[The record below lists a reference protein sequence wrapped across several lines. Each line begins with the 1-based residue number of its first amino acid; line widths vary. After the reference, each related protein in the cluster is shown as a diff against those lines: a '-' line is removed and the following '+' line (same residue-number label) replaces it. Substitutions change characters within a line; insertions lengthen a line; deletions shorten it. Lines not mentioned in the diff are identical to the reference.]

1 MLFENFDPL
10 VLQVKKIVLY
20 WRKKMKSSYG
30 VYAKFPHHTMLTIFF
45 GIFHRIFYFNNGH
58 KNCTYMTFHKGTY
71 LCHRA
76 SGRDCYLHGHLACC
90 PNKCSDGVCARSL
103 FFFSCTLYRLVYVG
117 GERINMYKHQR
128 WSFEEKRKCV
138 RGHGAVRNINVL
150 KHTYACSILWMTKC
164 LLCVAKHISC
174 GYDGKLLGNV
184 SSTVS
189 KLAAVKCTW
198 KTKASKFYFFQ
209 L

>member
-1 MLFENFDPL
+1 MLFENFDPH

-20 WRKKMKSSYG
+20 WTKKKWNRLMVSTPSFHITHCSPFSLAYFTVSFISITVTKTVHIWHSTREHICVIVPVAAIVIYTAIWLVAQTNVPTAYAPG
-30 VYAKFPHHTMLTIFF
+30 V
-45 GIFHRIFYFNNGH
+45 
-58 KNCTYMTFHKGTY
+58 
-71 LCHRA
+71 
-76 SGRDCYLHGHLACC
+76 
-90 PNKCSDGVCARSL
+90 

-138 RGHGAVRNINVL
+138 LGHGAVRNINVL
-150 KHTYACSILWMTKC
+150 EHTCSILWMTKC